1 MPRPRK
7 TATETRTQTEG
18 HDTPDRLS
26 PVTENYLLSLYKMW
40 EDSDIPTLTQLT
52 EALRQLPPTEGLGT
66 SVPSVAG
73 MLRRMQKQGLV
84 DIGSDKRIRMT
95 TRGKTEG
102 ENIARR
108 HRLAEWLVVS
118 LLGMELHEAHIEA
131 HQLEHG
137 MSDAMEAKLMER
149 LGNPTHSPFGWPIPG
164 SGPTTPTPGAVTLD
178 NAAAGT
184 AYVVD
189 RVPEEDAELLKFL
202 GAARLVPERRITLLE
217 GMPYLGVMQVE
228 TEVDRI
234 SIGYNVAR
242 QIVVR
247 PAGDEEEDT
256 ACRGDQ

>member
-7 TATETRTQTEG
+7 TATEPRVQTKG

-40 EDSDIPTLTQLT
+40 EDSEIPTLTQLT
-52 EALRQLPPTEGLGT
+52 ETLRQLPPTEGLGT

-95 TRGKTEG
+95 RRGQTEG

-164 SGPTTPTPGAVTLD
+164 SGPTTPSPGAVTLD
-178 NAAAGT
+178 NAVSGT

-247 PAGDEEEDT
+247 PAVENEGDDYL
-256 ACRGDQ
+256 

>member
-7 TATETRTQTEG
+7 TDTASSTRNRRTNVSE
-18 HDTPDRLS
+18 RLS

-40 EDSDIPTLTQLT
+40 EASEAPTLTQLT

-73 MLRRMQKQGLV
+73 MLRRMQQQGLV
-84 DIGSDKRIRMT
+84 DVGGDKRIRMT
-95 TRGKTEG
+95 DRGQEEG
-102 ENIARR
+102 ENIALR
-108 HRLAEWLVVS
+108 HRLAEWMVVR

-137 MSDAMEAKLMER
+137 MSEALVTKLKER

-164 SGPTTPTPGAVTLD
+164 SGAAGSSPGAVTLD
-178 NAAAGT
+178 GAATGT
-184 AYVVD
+184 EYVVD
-189 RVPEEDAELLKFL
+189 RVPEENAELLRFL
-202 GAARLVPERRITLLE
+202 DGARLVPGRRMTLLE

-228 TEVDRI
+228 TEADRV
-234 SIGYNVAR
+234 SIGYDVAR

-247 PAGDEEEDT
+247 PTETE
-256 ACRGDQ
+256 

>member
-1 MPRPRK
+1 MPRSRK
-7 TATETRTQTEG
+7 SAPDTIAHG
-18 HDTPDRLS
+18 HDGPERLS

-40 EDSDIPTLTQLT
+40 EDADIPTLTQLT

-84 DIGSDKRIRMT
+84 DIGTDKRIRLT
-95 TRGKTEG
+95 SRGKTEG

-137 MSDAMEAKLMER
+137 MSPAMEAKLMER
-149 LGNPTHSPFGWPIPG
+149 LGNPTRSPFGWPIPG
-164 SGPTTPTPGAVTLD
+164 TGASAAAPGAVTLE
-178 NAAAGT
+178 NATSGVP
-184 AYVVD
+184 YVVD
-189 RVPEEDAELLKFL
+189 RVPEEDADLLKFL
-202 GAARLVPERRITLLE
+202 GGANLVPEHQITLLE
-217 GMPYLGVMQVE
+217 AMPYLGVMHVA
-228 TEVDRI
+228 TEVDTI

-247 PAGDEEEDT
+247 PSAKDAGED
-256 ACRGDQ
+256 

>member
-7 TATETRTQTEG
+7 SAAAANAQARG

-40 EDSDIPTLTQLT
+40 EDSEIPTLTQLT

-84 DIGSDKRIRMT
+84 EIGGDKRIRMT
-95 TRGKTEG
+95 ARGRKEG

-137 MSDAMEAKLMER
+137 MSDALEAKLMER

-164 SGPTTPTPGAVTLD
+164 SGPTAPASGAVTLD
-178 NAAAGT
+178 NATSGT
-184 AYVVD
+184 SYIVE

-202 GAARLVPERRITLLE
+202 GGAQLVPERQITLVE
-217 GMPYLGVMQVE
+217 GMPYLGVMQLE
-228 TEVDRI
+228 TEVERI

-247 PAGDEEEDT
+247 PDDTIEEAG
-256 ACRGDQ
+256 

>member
-7 TATETRTQTEG
+7 SAKSAAVDTNNQG
-18 HDTPDRLS
+18 HGSADRLS

-40 EDSDIPTLTQLT
+40 EDAEIPTLTQLT

-73 MLRRMQKQGLV
+73 MLRRMQKLGLV
-84 DIGSDKRIRMT
+84 DIGTDKRIRLT
-95 TRGKTEG
+95 ARGKKAG

-137 MSDAMEAKLMER
+137 MSESLEAKLMER
-149 LGNPTHSPFGWPIPG
+149 LGNPTRSPFGWPIPG
-164 SGPTTPTPGAVTLD
+164 SGAIEPNPGTITLD
-178 NAAAGT
+178 NAASDET
-184 AYVVD
+184 YIVD

-202 GAARLVPERRITLLE
+202 DGAQLVPEHKITLLE
-217 GMPYLGVMQVE
+217 AMPYLGVMRVE

-234 SIGYNVAR
+234 SIGYSVAR

-247 PAGDEEEDT
+247 LAEGDKV
-256 ACRGDQ
+256 GD

>member
-7 TATETRTQTEG
+7 SAAAAETDAAAANGGGE
-18 HDTPDRLS
+18 RLS
-26 PVTENYLLSLYKMW
+26 SVTENYLLSLYKMW
-40 EDSDIPTLTQLT
+40 EDAELPTLTQLT

-84 DIGSDKRIRMT
+84 EIGTDKRIRMT
-95 TRGKTEG
+95 RRGQREG

-108 HRLAEWLVVS
+108 HRLAEWLVVQ

-137 MSDAMEAKLMER
+137 MSDAMEARLRER
-149 LGNPTHSPFGWPIPG
+149 LGNPHRSPFGWPIPG
-164 SGPTTPTPGAVTLD
+164 SGAAASPTPGSVTLD
-178 NAAAGT
+178 NAANGAR
-184 AYVVD
+184 YIVD

-202 GAARLVPERRITLLE
+202 AGAALVPERPITLLE
-217 GMPYLGVMQVE
+217 GMPYLGVIQVE
-228 TEVDRI
+228 TEIDRI

-242 QIVVR
+242 QILVR
-247 PAGDEEEDT
+247 PAADD
-256 ACRGDQ
+256 